1 MAEIEFVTDERGG
14 VTVMRDGH
22 PQSHVQ
28 PEDPRLLVFEYVQHI
43 ALVLDTLPAG
53 PLRITHI
60 GGAGLTIPRYVEATR
75 PGSPQIVLEPDAQL
89 TDRVRQEIPLPRRH
103 RIRVRPLQ
111 GAAGIAGLRDAS
123 ADVVVLDAYADG
135 RVPADLTGS
144 GFLGECARIVAPSG
158 VLLANL
164 ADEPG
169 VRFVRRFLATVPDAL
184 PERALIATNE
194 VLKGRRF
201 GNLVV
206 AASATPLNQAALRR
220 AAARANFPTGV
231 RLGAEVAALLRG
243 IQPFGQLGERSPP
256 PPDPGA
262 WRLR

>member
-28 PEDPRLLVFEYVQHI
+28 PEDPRLLVFEYIQHL
-43 ALVLDTLPAG
+43 ALVLDTLPTG
-53 PLRITHI
+53 PLGVTHI
-60 GGAGLTIPRYVEATR
+60 GGAGLTLPRYIEATR
-75 PGSPQIVLEPDAQL
+75 PGSPQIVLEPDVQL
-89 TDRVRQEIPLPRRH
+89 TEQVRREIPLPRRH
-103 RIRVRPLQ
+103 RIRVRPIE
-111 GAAGIAGLRDAS
+111 GAAGIGALRDAS
-123 ADVVVLDAYADG
+123 ADVIVLDAYADG
-135 RVPADLTGS
+135 RVPADLTGT
-144 GFLGECARIVAPSG
+144 GFLNECARVLAPTG

-169 VRFVRRFLATVPDAL
+169 LHFVRRFLATVPDAL
-184 PERALIATNE
+184 CERAVIATNE

-201 GNLVV
+201 GNFVV
-206 AASATPLNQAALRR
+206 AASAAPLDHAALRR

-231 RLGAEVAALLRG
+231 RLGAEVTALLRS
-243 IQPFGQLGERSPP
+243 IQPFGQLGEQSPQ

>member
-1 MAEIEFVTDERGG
+1 MADIEFVTDERGG

-28 PEDPRLLVFEYVQHI
+28 LEDPRLLVFEYIQHL

-53 PLRITHI
+53 PLRVSHI
-60 GGAGLTIPRYVEATR
+60 GGAGLTLPRYLEATR
-75 PGSPQIVLEPDAQL
+75 PGSPQIVLEPDVHL

-103 RIRVRPLQ
+103 RIRVRPVE
-111 GAAGIAGLRDAS
+111 GAAGVAALRDAS
-123 ADVVVLDAYADG
+123 ADVMVLDAYADG

-144 GFLGECARIVAPSG
+144 GFLNECARVLSPTG

-169 VRFVRRFLATVPDAL
+169 LRFVRRFLATVPAAL
-184 PERALIATNE
+184 PERVLVATNE

-201 GNLVV
+201 GNIVI
-206 AASATPLNQAALRR
+206 AASAAPLDQSGLRR
-220 AAARANFPTGV
+220 SAARANFPTGV
-231 RLGAEVAALLRG
+231 RAGSEVTALVRG
-243 IQPFGQLGERSPP
+243 VQPFGQLGEQSPP